1 MADRYD
7 SVFRSD
13 LFAGRVALVTG
24 GGTGIGRCVAH
35 ELASLGCTVAIAGRR
50 PEPLEVVAAE
60 IAADGG
66 RAIALPLNIRDE
78 EAVDRE
84 VAALVANAGRLDFVV
99 NNAGGQFAS
108 DAAGIRP
115 KGWRAVIDTNL
126 NGTWWVTQAAHRH
139 ALGRSGGAI
148 VNVIADM
155 WNGFPGMAHTGAA
168 RAAVDN
174 MTKSLA
180 IEWAVDGVRVNAV
193 APGYILSSGLGN
205 YPDDI
210 MATFQDLMARN
221 PAARL
226 GTEAEVSSAVVW
238 LLSPG
243 AAFVT
248 GHTVRVDGAGSL
260 CKQPMFPLA
269 EVSKL
274 PPYKGLHREAALPE
288 RFRGT
293 P

>member
-1 MADRYD
+1 MARYD

-13 LFAGRVALVTG
+13 LFAGKVALITG
-24 GGTGIGRCVAH
+24 GGTGIGRCIAH
-35 ELASLGCTVAIAGRR
+35 ELASLGCHVVVSGRR
-50 PEPLEVVAAE
+50 VEPLAAVAAE
-60 IAADGG
+60 IAEDDGTCEG
-66 RAIALPLNIRDE
+66 LPLNIRDE
-78 EAVDRE
+78 DAVDAA
-84 VAALVANAGRLDFVV
+84 VAALVARAGRLDFLV

-108 DAAGIRP
+108 DAAAIRP

-126 NGTWWVTQAAHRH
+126 NGTWWVTQSAHRH
-139 ALGRSGGAI
+139 SMAAHGGAI

-174 MTKSLA
+174 LTKSLA
-180 IEWAVDGVRVNAV
+180 IEWATDGVRVNAV
-193 APGYILSSGLGN
+193 APGYVLSSGLSN
-205 YPDDI
+205 YPDDMMEMI
-210 MATFQDLMARN
+210 QSLMAKN

-226 GTEAEVSSAVVW
+226 GTEAEISSAVTW

-243 AAFVT
+243 AAYVT

-260 CKQPMFPLA
+260 AKQGIFPLP

-274 PPYKGLHREAALPE
+274 PAYKGFHRDAALPA
-288 RFRGT
+288 RFREDT
-293 P
+293 